1 MQSLQ
6 NGRKSI
12 KMGLFKRFSKKS
24 VKKMGTPLQ
33 KEEVLKTVQ
42 EVQPQKA
49 VSITNVVDCCE
60 QMVEIKRQIEEMKG
74 EYHIVSSY
82 LTDIQ
87 KIDMIPSD
95 EREVIEKAAENIT
108 LYTKEREKYKG
119 KDEKITSQQRSMLE
133 KQGKEIAEELK
144 TMRGNESYNGII
156 KGDLYHLEGEKGAL
170 LFEQEELIEKQ
181 AFLKKT
187 VTTMAVLVISVF
199 ALMMVLSLAFEESM
213 AIPFLLTIVLAA
225 IIGFYIFIQANQ
237 NRQDMQ
243 LVGRKLHKAIRLLN
257 KVKIKYVNN
266 MSLLEYAYEKFD
278 VSSSTELEYIWKQF
292 LIARENEKKY
302 ELNTEKL
309 KEAKDL
315 LLCELKKYQISDGEI
330 WLYQAEAINDKR
342 EMVEVRHRLNIRRQ
356 KLRDN
361 LDYNNKT
368 YAQNKKEIQEF
379 VDENK
384 KMRDEVMDTLRN
396 YDLNL

>member
-1 MQSLQ
+1 
-6 NGRKSI
+6 
-12 KMGLFKRFSKKS
+12 
-24 VKKMGTPLQ
+24 
-33 KEEVLKTVQ
+33 
-42 EVQPQKA
+42 
-49 VSITNVVDCCE
+49 
-60 QMVEIKRQIEEMKG
+60 
-74 EYHIVSSY
+74 
-82 LTDIQ
+82 
-87 KIDMIPSD
+87 
-95 EREVIEKAAENIT
+95 
-108 LYTKEREKYKG
+108 
-119 KDEKITSQQRSMLE
+119 
-133 KQGKEIAEELK
+133 
-144 TMRGNESYNGII
+144 
-156 KGDLYHLEGEKGAL
+156 
-170 LFEQEELIEKQ
+170 
-181 AFLKKT
+181 
-187 VTTMAVLVISVF
+187 
-199 ALMMVLSLAFEESM
+199 
-213 AIPFLLTIVLAA
+213 
-225 IIGFYIFIQANQ
+225 
-237 NRQDMQ
+237 
-243 LVGRKLHKAIRLLN
+243 
-257 KVKIKYVNN
+257 
-266 MSLLEYAYEKFD
+266 
-278 VSSSTELEYIWKQF
+278 LEYIWKQF